1 MLMQS
6 LNDAVL
12 GLLTF
17 APLFQLTRIQRLAE
31 GDRQLPGTW
40 PGLSRR
46 HRFVRAADEYRYDR
60 YGEAVEKYPDTR
72 PERLQLTGVR
82 AVAFGEPHQLLLALQ
97 DGSPEGQ
104 TREDCPVGVDR
115 HYMPQATEQALQ
127 RIAEGGI
134 RSASPVNVAKMTVV
148 ERSSNRARVEGA
160 NMVGRQYK
168 RAFSGQMLEALYA
181 HAEHSPRDRTVEG
194 EHPPRRRRLDRPE
207 GFERT
212 LLILAQNRFGL
223 LEGQGL
229 RFAAAACFGLLGH
242 LVQQFADRIDAPD
255 RLLAQLY
262 AGALVDLERQVHPSE
277 RVDAEVE
284 LRARFRCQVPIGVA
298 PGEQIPNLP
307 SRRVLE

>member
-1 MLMQS
+1 MLMQG
-6 LNDAVL
+6 LHDAVL

-17 APLFQLTRIQRLAE
+17 ALLLQLTRIQRLAE
-31 GDRQLPGTW
+31 GDRQLPGSW

-46 HRFVRAADEYRYDR
+46 HRFVRAADEYGYDR
-60 YGEAVEKYPDTR
+60 HGEAVEKYADTR
-72 PERLQLTGVR
+72 PERLQLSGVR
-82 AVAFGEPHQLLLALQ
+82 AVTFGEPHQLLLALQ

-104 TREDCPVGVDR
+104 TREDRPVGIYR

-127 RIAEGGI
+127 RIAEGSI
-134 RSASPVNVAKMTVV
+134 RSSSPVNVAKMTVV
-148 ERSSNRARVEGA
+148 ERGGNRARVEGA

-168 RAFSGQMLEALYA
+168 RAFLGQMLEA
-181 HAEHSPRDRTVEG
+181 
-194 EHPPRRRRLDRPE
+194 
-207 GFERT
+207 
-212 LLILAQNRFGL
+212 
-223 LEGQGL
+223 QGL

-284 LRARFRCQVPIGVA
+284 LRARFRCQVPI
-298 PGEQIPNLP
+298 
-307 SRRVLE
+307 

>member
-1 MLMQS
+1 MLVKG

-17 APLFQLTRIQRLAE
+17 ALLLQLARIQRLAE
-31 GDRQLPGTW
+31 GDRQLLGTW

-46 HRFVRAADEYRYDR
+46 HGFVRAADEYRYDR
-60 YGEAVEKYPDTR
+60 HGEAVEKYPDTR
-72 PERLQLTGVR
+72 PKRLQLTGVR

-115 HYMPQATEQALQ
+115 HNMPQAAEQALQ

-134 RSASPVNVAKMTVV
+134 GSASPVDVAKMTVV
-148 ERSSNRARVEGA
+148 ERGGNRARVEGA
-160 NMVGRQYK
+160 DMVGRQYK
-168 RAFSGQMLEALYA
+168 GTFSGQMLEAMYA
-181 HAEHSPRDRTVEG
+181 HAEHFLRDHTVEG
-194 EHPPRRRRLDRPE
+194 EHPSRRRRLDRPE

-229 RFAAAACFGLLGH
+229 PNATAARLGLLGH

-262 AGALVDLERQVHPSE
+262 AGALVDLERQIHPSE
-277 RVDAEVE
+277 RIDTEVE
-284 LRARFRCQVPIGVA
+284 LRARIRRQVPIGVA
-298 PGEQIPNLP
+298 SGEQIPYLP
-307 SRRVLE
+307 RRRVLE